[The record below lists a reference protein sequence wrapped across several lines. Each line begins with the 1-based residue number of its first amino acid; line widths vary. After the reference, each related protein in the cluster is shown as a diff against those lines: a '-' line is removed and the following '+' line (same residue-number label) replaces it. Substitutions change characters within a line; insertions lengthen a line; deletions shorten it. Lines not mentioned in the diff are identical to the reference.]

1 MNLGFNLDI
10 EPDENDTLFIVCHAI
25 PPMVTFAETEGEVE
39 RWAIDAIETML
50 QSYMADGAPIP
61 PGDLPVAGK
70 THVRLSLLA
79 TLKLQL
85 YEACRLSGV
94 SRAELARRLGWHR
107 EQVDRLFRLNHAS
120 RLDQV
125 EAAFKAVGREIDL
138 HVRTAA

>member
-10 EPDENDTLFIVCHAI
+10 QPDENDTLFIVC
-25 PPMVTFAETEGEVE
+25 PSVPGMVTFAETQADVV
-39 RWAIDAIETML
+39 RWSTDAIETVL
-50 QSYMADGAPIP
+50 QSYMADGTPIP
-61 PGDLPVAGK
+61 PGDPPVAGK

-120 RLDQV
+120 RLDQL
-125 EAAFKAVGREIDL
+125 EAAFGAVGREIAV
-138 HVRTAA
+138 HVHVAA